1 MHKDFVYLNDIAP
14 EIITDI
20 RYATTNNFTGKVVI
34 GYEKEVCIITL
45 KAANIL
51 KQINSELNQ
60 YGLNLKVFDAYRP
73 KMSAKSFIDWAN
85 SEENNPDIKKMYYPN
100 IHRSKTIGNY
110 ISDTLSTHSRGST
123 VDLTIVEK
131 NTINELE
138 MGAIFDFFDKTSN
151 TANADISSEAKKNR
165 LLLKSIMEK
174 YGFQNLWKEWWHF
187 TLIDEPFK
195 NEYFDFA
202 VK

>member
-1 MHKDFVYLNDIAP
+1 MHKDFIYLNDVAP

-20 RYATTNNFTGKVVI
+20 RYATANNFTGNVVV

-110 ISDTLSTHSRGST
+110 IADTLSTHSR
-123 VDLTIVEK
+123 
-131 NTINELE
+131 
-138 MGAIFDFFDKTSN
+138 
-151 TANADISSEAKKNR
+151 
-165 LLLKSIMEK
+165 
-174 YGFQNLWKEWWHF
+174 
-187 TLIDEPFK
+187 
-195 NEYFDFA
+195 
-202 VK
+202 

>member
-60 YGLNLKVFDAYRP
+60 LSVLMNSVPPLLT
-73 KMSAKSFIDWAN
+73 KSV
-85 SEENNPDIKKMYYPN
+85 PVKK
-100 IHRSKTIGNY
+100 R
-110 ISDTLSTHSRGST
+110 
-123 VDLTIVEK
+123 
-131 NTINELE
+131 
-138 MGAIFDFFDKTSN
+138 
-151 TANADISSEAKKNR
+151 
-165 LLLKSIMEK
+165 
-174 YGFQNLWKEWWHF
+174 
-187 TLIDEPFK
+187 
-195 NEYFDFA
+195 
-202 VK
+202 

>member
-1 MHKDFVYLNDIAP
+1 MHKDFVYLNDIVP

-20 RYATTNNFTGKVVI
+20 RYATTNNFTGKVVV

-85 SEENNPDIKKMYYPN
+85 AEENNPDIKKIY
-100 IHRSKTIGNY
+100 
-110 ISDTLSTHSRGST
+110 
-123 VDLTIVEK
+123 
-131 NTINELE
+131 
-138 MGAIFDFFDKTSN
+138 
-151 TANADISSEAKKNR
+151 
-165 LLLKSIMEK
+165 
-174 YGFQNLWKEWWHF
+174 
-187 TLIDEPFK
+187 
-195 NEYFDFA
+195 
-202 VK
+202 